1 MALIDDVKV
10 ALRITDS
17 ATPTALELAR
27 TNDITNTIDAAKK
40 DLIRSGWIE
49 SLVIDTDVRVIEAVK
64 LYAKAIYDFQGKGQ
78 IYMDRYRLYRDANV
92 LDTAY
97 NEPPDGGDED
107 V

>member
-17 ATPTALELAR
+17 ATPTAAETAR
-27 TNDITNTIDAAKK
+27 TNDITDTIAAAKK
-40 DLIRSGWIE
+40 DLIRAGWLE
-49 SLVIDTDVRVIEAVK
+49 ALVVDTDVRVIEAVK
-64 LYAKAIYDFQGKGQ
+64 LYAKAVYDFQGKGQ

-92 LDTAY
+92 LDTVY
-97 NEPPDGGDED
+97 NVAAE

>member
-1 MALIDDVKV
+1 M
-10 ALRITDS
+10 
-17 ATPTALELAR
+17 
-27 TNDITNTIDAAKK
+27 
-40 DLIRSGWIE
+40 
-49 SLVIDTDVRVIEAVK
+49 IDTDVRVIEAVK